1 MKTYPLNAY
10 KKGGHYLIPQ
20 NTVNTD
26 EYLREHNDL
35 CLREIIESD
44 EYGHTQAKYRLY
56 SRDYMRFTDTLEY
69 DIQCP
74 RCRSTLRL
82 CGMPVDANNHGL
94 YKCPNCN
101 K

>member
-1 MKTYPLNAY
+1 MKAYPLSAY

-20 NTVNTD
+20 NTFNTD
-26 EYLREHNDL
+26 EYDREHNCL
-35 CLREIIESD
+35 CLREIIEND
-44 EYGHTQAKYRLY
+44 GYGRTQARYRLY

-74 RCRSTLRL
+74 RCGSTLRL
-82 CGMPVDANNHGL
+82 CGLPLDANNHGL
-94 YKCPNCN
+94 YKCRNCS